1 MPMKEARQKPLQNTS
16 FRRAAMSTDTRAFEG
31 VPWISLLPGE
41 ERAALE
47 RVEADPEMEEWA
59 ALVAADRA
67 LEDDFSR
74 PSRSSRLLVPL
85 AVGGLLAAILLA
97 LDSSGTADRGLG
109 TGGGS
114 SATGSGEVAAVSAV
128 PERNRVALASSVSPA
143 VSGAAAPTNPRKP
156 RGGGGSPTKP
166 QKPPAG
172 GGGGGGGSQTP
183 PPASTPPPGGQITVP
198 GIQVPSV
205 QVPPIT
211 VPPVQVPGVQLPPV
225 QLPPVSLPPV
235 QLPPV
240 QLPQLP
246 PLLPPRG
253 Q

>member
-1 MPMKEARQKPLQNTS
+1 
-16 FRRAAMSTDTRAFEG
+16 MSTDSMRTFEEA
-31 VPWISLLPGE
+31 PWISLLPND

-47 RVEADPEMEEWA
+47 RVEADPEGEEWA
-59 ALVAADRA
+59 ALVAADRT

-97 LDSSGTADRGLG
+97 LDPSGAVDRAAPRVGRARPARARSQLSPRCPSGTGSCSPRAPLRPQRARRRLQRGQ
-109 TGGGS
+109 
-114 SATGSGEVAAVSAV
+114 A
-128 PERNRVALASSVSPA
+128 ERRRRNPVQASEASRRWRRWWRDPD
-143 VSGAAAPTNPRKP
+143 AAARLDN
-156 RGGGGSPTKP
+156 
-166 QKPPAG
+166 
-172 GGGGGGGSQTP
+172 
-183 PPASTPPPGGQITVP
+183 ASGGQVSVP

-211 VPPVQVPGVQLPPV
+211 VPPIQVPGVQLPPV
-225 QLPPVSLPPV
+225 QTPPISLPPV
-235 QLPPV
+235 QLPPL

-246 PLLPPRG
+246 PLLPPPG